1 MESCIWSR
9 AMSIYRCNECEVYF
23 DDNEIISVQPDGGV
37 FHDNCKKDDYD
48 ELTHNEIL
56 EALND

>member
-1 MESCIWSR
+1 
-9 AMSIYRCNECEVYF
+9 MSIYRCNECEVYF